1 VWPQSLAR
9 AAPTGGAVSENDSD
23 IPLVP
28 ARMLNEFVYCP
39 RLAILEWVEGEFAP
53 NADTAEGEMRHAAV
67 DKPGR
72 RVRLKQRAPAEEDEE
87 PDRSAARIEQ
97 LRSVELSDA
106 ALGLIAK
113 IDVLELDGDRA
124 CPVDTKKG
132 KRPHVERGAYE
143 PERVQVCAQGLLLR
157 AHGYRSESGFIY
169 YAGSNERVEIPFD
182 AELVALTRSKLEDL
196 RAVAASETL
205 PPPLVDSPKC
215 VRCSLAPI
223 CMPDETR
230 FLREP
235 APPPRQL
242 TPAADHQFPLYV
254 QQPGATVRKDGDVLQ
269 VWDKEQ
275 KLGEMRTREISQL
288 VLMGRVSAT
297 EPTYRELLG
306 MGKPILHVSTGGWLY
321 GVTDGLPHANVRLR
335 QQQFRA
341 ADDPEKCLAI
351 SRQIVAAKL
360 LNQRTFLRRNG
371 GEAVPEAQLDAI
383 RNAAEAAL
391 RAPDIDS
398 VRGFEG
404 YGARVYFDHFALT
417 IRPGAFRDRFDQAG
431 RNRRPPRD
439 AVNALLSF
447 AYSML
452 AREWVTACRAVGF
465 DPYLGFF
472 HAPRY
477 NRPSLAL
484 DLMEAF
490 RPLCADST
498 VVRALNNGELG
509 AGDFV
514 ERLGAVNLTDSGRR
528 SFLRSFEQ
536 RLGQEI
542 THPVFGYRVS
552 YRRVFEIE
560 ARLLARYLLGE
571 VPVYAPMTTR

>member
-1 VWPQSLAR
+1 MSASADV
-9 AAPTGGAVSENDSD
+9 
-23 IPLVP
+23 PLIP

-39 RLAILEWVEGEFAP
+39 RLAILEWVDGEFAHS
-53 NADTAEGEMRHAAV
+53 ADTAEGVLRHSAV
-67 DKPGR
+67 DKPGH
-72 RVRLKQRAPAEEDEE
+72 RVRLRQRAPEEEE
-87 PDRSAARIEQ
+87 GELERPAALVKQ

-106 ALGLIAK
+106 QLGLIAK
-113 IDVLELDGDRA
+113 IDVLEIEGDRA

-132 KRPHVERGAYE
+132 KRPHIDRGAYE

-157 AHGYRSESGFIY
+157 AHGYRSDSGFIY
-169 YAGSNERVEIPFD
+169 YAASNERVEIPFD
-182 AELVALTRSKLEDL
+182 EELVALTLAKVAEL
-196 RAVAASETL
+196 RAAAAADML

-223 CMPDETR
+223 CLPDETR

-235 APPPRQL
+235 SPPPRQL
-242 TPAADHQFPLYV
+242 VPAADHLFPLYV
-254 QQPGATVRKDGDVLQ
+254 QQPGTTVRKDGDLLQ
-269 VWDKEQ
+269 VFDKDE

-297 EPTYRELLG
+297 EPVYRELLNQ
-306 MGKPILHVSTGGWLY
+306 GKPILHLSAGGWLY

-341 ADDPEKCLAI
+341 ADDPAKCLAI
-351 SRQIVAAKL
+351 SRRIVAAKL
-360 LNQRTFLRRNG
+360 ANQRTFLRRNG
-371 GEAVPEAQLDAI
+371 GDGIPEESLNAI
-383 RNAAEAAL
+383 RNSAEAAL
-391 RAPDIDS
+391 RATSIDEA
-398 VRGFEG
+398 RGHEG
-404 YGARVYFDHFALT
+404 YGGRVYFTHFAAVL
-417 IRPGAFRDRFDQAG
+417 RASAFRDRFDLEG

-439 AVNALLSF
+439 PVNALLSF

-452 AREWVTACRAVGF
+452 SREWVTTCRAVGF

-498 VVRALNNGELG
+498 VVRAINNGEVG
-509 AGDFV
+509 ASDFV
-514 ERLGAVNLTDSGRR
+514 ERLGAVNLTESGRR
-528 SFLRSFEQ
+528 AFLRSFEQ
-536 RLGQEI
+536 RLSQEI
-542 THPVFGYRVS
+542 THPVFGYRLS
-552 YRRVFEIE
+552 YRRVFEVE
-560 ARLLARYLLGE
+560 ARLLARHLLGE
-571 VPVYAPMTTR
+571 IPVYEPMTTR

>member
-1 VWPQSLAR
+1 MEDA
-9 AAPTGGAVSENDSD
+9 GAEL
-23 IPLVP
+23 PLIP

-53 NADTAEGEMRHAAV
+53 NADTAEGELRHAAV

-72 RVRLKQRAPAEEDEE
+72 RVRLRQRAPGDEAEAAE
-87 PDRSAARIEQ
+87 PSPARVEQ
-97 LRSVELSDA
+97 IRSVELSDPT
-106 ALGLIAK
+106 LGIIAK
-113 IDVLELDGDRA
+113 IDMLELDGDRA

-132 KRPHVERGAYE
+132 KRPHTPRGAYD

-157 AHGYRSESGFIY
+157 AHGYRSESGFLY
-169 YAGSNERVEIPFD
+169 YAGSNERVEITFD
-182 AELVALTRSKLEDL
+182 DDLVALTLANISEL
-196 RAVAASETL
+196 RAAAGAEQL
-205 PPPLVDSPKC
+205 PQPLVDSPKC

-223 CMPDETR
+223 CMPDELH

-242 TPAADHQFPLYV
+242 TPAGDHQFPLYV
-254 QQPGATVRKDGDVLQ
+254 LQPGATVRKDGDLLQ

-275 KLGEMRTREISQL
+275 KLGERRTREVSQL
-288 VLMGRVSAT
+288 VLVGRVSAT

-306 MGKPILHVSTGGWLY
+306 LGKPIVHLSAGGWLY

-335 QQQFRA
+335 QRQFRA
-341 ADDPEKCLAI
+341 ADDPAKCLAI
-351 SRQIVAAKL
+351 ARQIVASKL

-371 GEAVPEAQLDAI
+371 GDAVPEQSLNAI
-383 RNAAEAAL
+383 RNSAESAL
-391 RAPDIDS
+391 RGS
-398 VRGFEG
+398 NLGEVRGHEG
-404 YGARVYFDHFALT
+404 YGARAYFAHFAATL
-417 IRPGAFRDRFDQAG
+417 RPGPFRDRFDEAG

-439 AVNALLSF
+439 PVNALLSF

-452 AREWVTACRAVGF
+452 AREWVTACRTVGF

-472 HAPRY
+472 HAPHY

-509 AGDFV
+509 PNDFV
-514 ERLGAVNLTDSGRR
+514 ERMGAVNLTDNGRR

-536 RLGQEI
+536 RLTQEI
-542 THPVFGYRVS
+542 THPIFGYRAS

-560 ARLLARYLLGE
+560 ARLLARYLSGE
-571 VPVYAPMTTR
+571 VQVYSPMTTR

>member
-1 VWPQSLAR
+1 MGV
-9 AAPTGGAVSENDSD
+9 AVSEHNVPM
-23 IPLVP
+23 IP

-39 RLAILEWVEGEFAP
+39 RLAILEWVDGEFAG
-53 NADTAEGEMRHAAV
+53 NADTAEGELRHASV

-72 RVRLKQRAPAEEDEE
+72 RVRLRQRPLDDEE
-87 PDRSAARIEQ
+87 TENDRGPDRVEQ
-97 LRSVELSDA
+97 LRSVELSDPT
-106 ALGLIAK
+106 LGIVAK
-113 IDVLELDGDRA
+113 IDVLELEGDRA

-132 KRPHVERGAYE
+132 KRPHVERGAYD

-182 AELVALTRSKLEDL
+182 AELVALTLAKAAEL
-196 RAVAASETL
+196 RAAAAEGTL

-223 CMPDETR
+223 CMPDEVR

-242 TPAADHQFPLYV
+242 SPPGDHIFPLYV

-269 VWDKEQ
+269 VWDKDR
-275 KLGEMRTREISQL
+275 KLGEMRTREVSQL
-288 VLMGRVSAT
+288 VLMGRVSVT
-297 EPTYRELLG
+297 EPAYRELLG
-306 MGKPILHVSTGGWLY
+306 LGKPILHLSAGGWLY

-335 QQQFRA
+335 QHQFRA
-341 ADDPEKCLAI
+341 ADDPDKCAVI

-360 LNQRTFLRRNG
+360 ANQRTFLRRNG
-371 GEAVPEAQLDAI
+371 GNEVPEQSLDAI
-383 RNAAEAAL
+383 RNSAEAVL
-391 RAPDIDS
+391 RATNIEAI
-398 VRGFEG
+398 RGHEG
-404 YGARVYFDHFALT
+404 YGARVYFRHFAATLKAG
-417 IRPGAFRDRFDQAG
+417 PFADRFDEAG

-439 AVNALLSF
+439 PVNALLSF

-490 RPLCADST
+490 RPLCADSA
-498 VVRALNNGELG
+498 VVRALNNGEVG
-509 AGDFV
+509 PSDFV
-514 ERLGAVNLTDSGRR
+514 ERLGSVNLTEGGRR

-536 RLGQEI
+536 RLSQEV

-552 YRRVFEIE
+552 YRRAFEIE
-560 ARLLARYLLGE
+560 ARLLARFLLGE
-571 VPVYAPMTTR
+571 IPAYAPMTTR